1 MLYLILFVLAA
12 SGAAVWL
19 FFYLLQHEIFG
30 PAARA
35 RRKAKV
41 ADQRSVVARCSNEPD
56 WTRRAA
62 LRGD

>member
-41 ADQRSVVARCSNEPD
+41 ADQRSARMAS
-56 WTRRAA
+56 RATSA
-62 LRGD
+62 PVSPPAAE